1 MHLYKVNI
9 LCYYGTMYIIILV
22 CLGAK
27 TRRELKRFLPGGG
40 HHYTPQSTM
49 MVIYPIGKFSNE
61 ISDGGIKK
69 KQKKLPTLHNN
80 RTKYVLAVFFF
91 FVPLTSSPA
100 PPILRVLRRGGI
112 PKFRVP
118 LHPETFNYIYAK
130 LRAHLSR
137 Q

>member
-1 MHLYKVNI
+1 
-9 LCYYGTMYIIILV
+9 MYIIILV

-27 TRRELKRFLPGGG
+27 IRRELKLFLPGGG
-40 HHYTPQSTM
+40 HQYPPHSTM

-61 ISDGGIKK
+61 ISDKGTKK
-69 KQKKLPTLHNN
+69 KQKKKLPTLHNN
-80 RTKYVLAVFFF
+80 RTKYVCSLFFF

-100 PPILRVLRRGGI
+100 PSTLTVLRRGGI

-118 LHPETFNYIYAK
+118 LHPEAFNYIYAK
-130 LRAHLSR
+130 LRARLSR